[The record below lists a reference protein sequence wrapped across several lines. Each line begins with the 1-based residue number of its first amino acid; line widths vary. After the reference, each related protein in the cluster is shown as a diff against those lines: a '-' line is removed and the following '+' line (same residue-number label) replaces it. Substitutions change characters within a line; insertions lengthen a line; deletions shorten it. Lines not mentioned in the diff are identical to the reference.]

1 MRRMRLAFV
10 TLLFPFAPLAAQN
23 AQCAPYSAIN
33 QEYNVCNA
41 AIDGAVIFHPVVGL
55 MVSGGSPVIGSSRTL
70 GGLGHVSIT
79 ARVNAS
85 QLNLPDLKYD
95 GTTTTVA
102 SHQKSWVG
110 APIVEVALGIFK
122 GLPGG
127 LLSIDALGSA
137 TLLPTKA
144 IDNLSVD
151 SSARHIGSLAL
162 GLGYGARV
170 GITNGRSIIPS
181 ISVSAMHRDV
191 PTVTY
196 GNVSG
201 TDNYSYS
208 LNLHATNLRVM
219 AGYKLAV
226 LNVSAGLGWDKYT
239 GTGKISFV
247 DPITSVPQ
255 GPLPVKPDQS
265 RTLAMADAAIDLP
278 IIKIAAEVGY
288 QFGKAQ
294 TLATTFQ
301 GNSPADGRLFVGAGL
316 RIAF

>member
-1 MRRMRLAFV
+1 MRL
-10 TLLFPFAPLAAQN
+10 LLAALLLLPVAPLAAQN
-23 AQCAPYSAIN
+23 AQCAPYN
-33 QEYNVCNA
+33 GVPQEYNVCNA

-55 MVSGGSPVIGSSRTL
+55 SVSGGSAVIGSSKTL
-70 GGLGHVSIT
+70 GGLGHLSIT
-79 ARVNAS
+79 ARVNAT
-85 QLNLPDLKYD
+85 QLNLPDLNYD
-95 GTTTTVA
+95 GTTTTVS

-110 APIVEVALGIFK
+110 APNVEVAVGIFK

-137 TLLPTKA
+137 VLLPTKA
-144 IDNLSVD
+144 VDNLTVD
-151 SSARHIGSLAL
+151 STARHIGSMAL
-162 GLGYGARV
+162 GLGYGARI
-170 GITNGRSIIPS
+170 GITNGRAIIPS

-196 GNVSG
+196 GNTAG

-239 GTGKISFV
+239 GEGRISFV

-255 GPLPVKPDQS
+255 GPLPIKPNQT

-278 IIKIAAEVGY
+278 LVKIAAEIGY

-294 TLATTFQ
+294 KLATTFQ
-301 GNSPADGRLFVGAGL
+301 GNNPADGRVFFGAGL